1 MLSFE
6 YIFASPL
13 IKSSGIV
20 GIILPDANGTARSWR
35 MHRACRKRHAR
46 LRVEGPLAPYFEPY
60 SEYLADRGYSQVA
73 FWHKTFLLNEFS
85 RWLERERIAAS
96 EVTAEH
102 EAAFL
107 RYNAFH
113 RLPKLGDPTTL
124 SGMTRWLV
132 DQGVL
137 DNRPGTLQ
145 DESGGEQIVRE
156 YAAWLREE
164 RGLAPSTME
173 NYTGVVRRFLEE
185 LHVTAVQNL
194 ASLRATEIVDYVRR
208 HAPSDHT
215 FAAAKNIVT
224 TLRSFLRFTR
234 YRGYV
239 DNDLASCVPSVAGW
253 SMAAIPRAM
262 PEESVKRLLNESKTW
277 RGPAGQRNRAILL
290 LLARLGLRAREI
302 VRLELEDIDWQQG
315 WLRVHGK
322 GRQERPMPLP
332 HDVGEAI
339 AAYLKN
345 ARPESTCRN
354 IFLHSRAPYGALRS
368 NGAIC
373 QIVRRAIRRARID
386 VKVTGSHQ
394 LRHALAVN
402 MLGQGLSLTEIGQ
415 MLRHHSPDATRRYA
429 KVDLEG
435 LRAVALRWPG
445 SLP

>member
-1 MLSFE
+1 
-6 YIFASPL
+6 
-13 IKSSGIV
+13 
-20 GIILPDANGTARSWR
+20 
-35 MHRACRKRHAR
+35 
-46 LRVEGPLAPYFEPY
+46 
-60 SEYLADRGYSQVA
+60 VA

-85 RWLERERIAAS
+85 RWLEKEGIAAS
-96 EVTAEH
+96 EITAKH

-107 RYNAFH
+107 GYNALH

-124 SGMTRWLV
+124 SGMTHWLV
-132 DQGVL
+132 DQ
-137 DNRPGTLQ
+137 DIISDKPTAPE
-145 DESGGEQIVRE
+145 DESGGERIVRE
-156 YAAWLREE
+156 YASWLRGE

-173 NYTGVVRRFLEE
+173 NYAGVVRRFLGE

-194 ASLRATEIVDYVRR
+194 AALCATEIVDYVRR

-224 TLRSFLRFTR
+224 TLRSFFRFAR
-234 YRGYV
+234 YRGYI
-239 DNDLASCVPSVAGW
+239 DTDLASCVPSVAGW
-253 SMAAIPRAM
+253 SMATIPRAM
-262 PEESVKRLLNESKTW
+262 PDASVKRLLNESKNW
-277 RGPAGQRNRAILL
+277 RGPAGLRNRAILL

-302 VRLELEDIDWQQG
+302 VRLELEDIDWRQG

-339 AAYLKN
+339 ASYLKD
-345 ARPESTCRN
+345 ARPKSTCRN

-368 NGAIC
+368 NGAVC
-373 QIVRRAIRRARID
+373 QVVRRAIRRARID
-386 VKVTGSHQ
+386 VQGTGSHQ

-415 MLRHHSPDATRRYA
+415 MLRHRSADATRRYA

-435 LRAVALRWPG
+435 LRTVALPWPG
-445 SLP
+445 DLP